1 LTAPLIITWRGLQ
14 TTPPVMVAGF
24 GIGYVVSRRIRR
36 DIHAVRE
43 ALSALADDTATQLA
57 RAMAA

>member
-1 LTAPLIITWRGLQ
+1 
-14 TTPPVMVAGF
+14 MVAGF